1 MKFLAIFLSLPLLS
15 AGVIELLGPGSR
27 QAARNQQVDRLDG
40 TGQFIELTIFPAQ
53 GVTGFSRVQ
62 VWTSKR
68 EAGKYTRLKL
78 QERELQIPDP
88 IRIARDPYDFP
99 FPIFSTANAALT
111 ESRIAILCGG
121 AEFTVRLLNMQ
132 ALTVGRPIA
141 LPPLARNIALRPG
154 NGEIWVTH
162 SGTSNQISI
171 SDPQTERVVAT
182 IPFRLNPQAIP
193 VALFFSNSGR
203 TAYAVV
209 RNPES
214 STDRGYVFLF
224 DPLTRQQKAQISL
237 GTTTPQ
243 SAVLSPDG
251 STIYIAGAS
260 LNDFNTAEPSM
271 SYFDTLSNTTSVAAL
286 GLPIIPDQILIN
298 PAGTRIF
305 WTFPSTFGLDEY
317 DTQSRRVVRRI
328 SLPRLIQPQGLEI
341 TPNGDIITLRDAL
354 GLSAIHIDAE
364 SGEILDTQAI
374 PAGPSITLPRVN

>member
-1 MKFLAIFLSLPLLS
+1 MKFLAILHSLTLLS

-40 TGQFIELTIFPAQ
+40 TGQFIELAIFPAQ
-53 GVTGFSRVQ
+53 GVAGFSRVQ

-99 FPIFSTANAALT
+99 FPIFSTANAALA
-111 ESRIAILCGG
+111 ENRVAILCGG
-121 AEFTVRLLNMQ
+121 TDFTVRLLNVQ

-141 LPPLARNIALRPG
+141 LPVLARNIALRPG

-162 SGTSNQISI
+162 AGTSNQISI
-171 SDPQTERVVAT
+171 SDPQTERVVAS
-182 IPFRLNPQAIP
+182 IPFRLNPQAVP

-214 STDRGYVFLF
+214 STDRGFVFLF
-224 DPLTRQQKAQISL
+224 DPVTRQQRAQLSL
-237 GTTTPQ
+237 GTTSPQ

-251 STIYIAGAS
+251 ATIYIAGAS

-271 SYFDTLSNTTSVAAL
+271 SYFDTLTNTSSVVTL
-286 GLPIIPDQILIN
+286 GLPIIPEQILIN
-298 PAGTRIF
+298 PVGTRIY
-305 WTFPSTFGLDEY
+305 WNFPSTFGLDEY
-317 DTQSRRVVRRI
+317 DTQSRRVLRRI
-328 SLPRLIQPQGLEI
+328 ALPRLIQPQGLEF
-341 TPNGDIITLRDAL
+341 TPNGDIITVRDVL
-354 GLSAIHIDAE
+354 GQSAIHIDAE
-364 SGEILDTQAI
+364 SGEILDTQSI

>member
-1 MKFLAIFLSLPLLS
+1 MKFIALLLPFALLS

-40 TGQFIELTIFPAQ
+40 TGQFIELTIFPAP
-53 GVTGFSRVQ
+53 GVNGFSRVQ

-78 QERELQIPDP
+78 QEKELQIPDP
-88 IRIARDPYDFP
+88 IRIARDPFDYP
-99 FPIFSTANAALT
+99 FPIYSTANAALA
-111 ESRIAILCGG
+111 ENRVAILCGV
-121 AEFTVRLLNMQ
+121 ADFTVRLLNTQ
-132 ALTVGRPIA
+132 ALTVGRPIV

-162 SGTSNQISI
+162 AGSSNQISI
-171 SDPQTERVVAT
+171 SDPQTERVVAS
-182 IPFRLNPQAIP
+182 IPLRLNPQAIP

-214 STDRGYVFLF
+214 LTDRGYVFLF
-224 DPLTRQQKAQISL
+224 DPFTRQQKGQISL

-260 LNDFNTAEPSM
+260 LNDLNTAEPSM
-271 SYFDTLSNTTSVAAL
+271 SFFDTLSNTASVVAL

-298 PAGTRIF
+298 PAGTRIY
-305 WTFPSTFGLDEY
+305 WNFPFTFGLDEF
-317 DTQSRRVVRRI
+317 DTQSRRVLRRI
-328 SLPRLIQPQGLEI
+328 PLPRLMQPQGLEI
-341 TPNGDIITLRDAL
+341 TPNGDIITLRDIL
-354 GLSAIHIDAE
+354 GQAAIHIDAD

-374 PAGPSITLPRVN
+374 PVGPSIALPRVN

>member
-1 MKFLAIFLSLPLLS
+1 MKFLAIFQSLTLLS
-15 AGVIELLGPGSR
+15 AGVMELLGPGSR

-53 GVTGFSRVQ
+53 GVSGFSRVQ

-99 FPIFSTANAALT
+99 FPIFSTANAALA
-111 ESRIAILCGG
+111 ENRVAILCGVTD
-121 AEFTVRLLNMQ
+121 FTVRLLNMQ

-141 LPPLARNIALRPG
+141 LPVLARNIALRPG

-162 SGTSNQISI
+162 AGTLNQISI
-171 SDPQTERVVAT
+171 SDPQTERVVAS
-182 IPFRLNPQAIP
+182 IPFRLNPQAVP

-214 STDRGYVFLF
+214 GTDRGFVFLF
-224 DPLTRQQKAQISL
+224 DPVTRQPRAQVSL
-237 GTTTPQ
+237 GTTSPQ

-251 STIYIAGAS
+251 ATIYIAGAS

-271 SYFDTLSNTTSVAAL
+271 SYFDTLTNTSSVVTL
-286 GLPIIPDQILIN
+286 GLPIIPEQILIN
-298 PAGTRIF
+298 PAGTRIY
-305 WTFPSTFGLDEY
+305 WNFPSTFGLDEY
-317 DTQSRRVVRRI
+317 DTQSRRVLRRI
-328 SLPRLIQPQGLEI
+328 ALPRLIQPQGLEF
-341 TPNGDIITLRDAL
+341 TPNGDIITVRDVL
-354 GLSAIHIDAE
+354 GQSAIHIDAE
-364 SGEILDTQAI
+364 SGEILDTQSI
-374 PAGPSITLPRVN
+374 PAGPSVTLPRVN

>member
-1 MKFLAIFLSLPLLS
+1 MKLLAIFLSLTLLR

-99 FPIFSTANAALT
+99 FPIFSTANAALA
-111 ESRIAILCGG
+111 ENRIAILCGG
-121 AEFTVRLLNMQ
+121 AEFTVRLLNTQ

-141 LPPLARNIALRPG
+141 LPVLARNIALRPG

-162 SGTSNQISI
+162 AGTSNQISI

-224 DPLTRQQKAQISL
+224 DPLTRQQKGQISL

-298 PAGTRIF
+298 PAGTRIY

-328 SLPRLIQPQGLEI
+328 NLPRLIQPQGLEI
-341 TPNGDIITLRDAL
+341 TPNGDIITLRDFL
-354 GLSAIHIDAE
+354 GLAAIHIDAE
-364 SGEILDTQAI
+364 SGELLDTQAI